1 VESFANKIHN
11 HDDSNQA
18 EDADDEE
25 DFAGGNP
32 SGSAALTVGD
42 GAFVKFDEAPNDEDE
57 GHQWRRNEPM
67 PMWKYVQRSRSTP
80 IEMSSKPLKRPLE
93 RV

>member
-1 VESFANKIHN
+1 MSMGILSSRHSVESFANKIHN

-42 GAFVKFDEAPNDEDE
+42 GAFVKFDEAP
-57 GHQWRRNEPM
+57 
-67 PMWKYVQRSRSTP
+67 
-80 IEMSSKPLKRPLE
+80 KR
-93 RV
+93 